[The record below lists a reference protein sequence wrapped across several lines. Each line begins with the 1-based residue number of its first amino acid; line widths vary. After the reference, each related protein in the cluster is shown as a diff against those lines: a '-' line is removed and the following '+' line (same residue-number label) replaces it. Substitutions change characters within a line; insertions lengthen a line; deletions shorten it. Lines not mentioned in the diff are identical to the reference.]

1 MIMALMN
8 SMTPREAFINDV
20 LNDAFLKAVENGQ
33 YISIPELDEIV
44 FAHPFYE
51 EASLDTIMDAVEQI
65 EIILEEN
72 KRIVISPIRNGKVA

>member
-33 YISIPELDEIV
+33 YISISELDEIV
-44 FAHPFYE
+44 FAHDFYE
-51 EASLDTIMDAVEQI
+51 YADLDTIQEAVEQI

-72 KRIVISPIRNGKVA
+72 KRIVVSPIANGKVA

>member
-33 YISIPELDEIV
+33 YISIKELDEIV

>member
-1 MIMALMN
+1 MALLMN
-8 SMTPREAFINDV
+8 SMTPTEGFINDV

-33 YISIPELDEIV
+33 YISIEELDEIV

-51 EASLDTIMDAVEQI
+51 EASLDTIMDAVEKI

-72 KRIVISPIRNGKVA
+72 KRIVVSPVRNGKVA